1 MESITEKSEQDY
13 VTAAYFCDQCKKR
26 HKIKILKDIFE
37 DADFPL
43 SYSHFH
49 GDPIVNATLYID
61 ANYKVRGVEYPKG
74 SNMQQNELDNIL
86 NSSKSQ
92 SLKSIPTDMIY
103 AFQFSEEKKTTKY
116 YNKPGYEKT
125 FNFTYIKKLIRFSTK
140 FMKTKEE
147 CNEFFL
153 KYSDYWIV
161 GQEMF
166 GFMLLMVVD
175 QSIDV
180 DHLKTQAT
188 SIFESLCG

>member
-1 MESITEKSEQDY
+1 MELEKPEQDY
-13 VTAAYFCDQCKKR
+13 VTVVYFCDQCKKR
-26 HKIKILKDIFE
+26 HKVNILKDIFE

-49 GDPIVNATLYID
+49 GDPIVNVTLYID

-74 SNMQQNELDNIL
+74 SNMQQNELDSIL

-92 SLKSIPTDMIY
+92 SLKSIPTDQIY
-103 AFQFSEEKKTTKY
+103 AFEFSEEKKIKKY
-116 YNKPGYEKT
+116 YNRPGYEKT
-125 FNFTYIKKLIRFSTK
+125 FNFTYIRKLIKYSTK

-153 KYSDYWIV
+153 KYNDYWIA
-161 GQEMF
+161 GLEMF
-166 GFMLLMVVD
+166 DNSLMMVID

-180 DHLKTQAT
+180 DHLKTQVMT
-188 SIFESLCG
+188 IFESLCG